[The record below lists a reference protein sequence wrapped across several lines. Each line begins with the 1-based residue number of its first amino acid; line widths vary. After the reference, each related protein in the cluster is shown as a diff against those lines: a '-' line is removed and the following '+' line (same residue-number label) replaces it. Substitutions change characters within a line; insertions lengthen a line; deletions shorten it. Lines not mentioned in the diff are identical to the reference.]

1 MFTYMYI
8 QITYIYMYLWI
19 YTGGVVKMS
28 HFFTN
33 RLKIIPK
40 RQPFSQL
47 PQFSGITIPSLSA
60 WQVLKYAKN
69 VLSHLPSNFAGK
81 QKHRFFGGMLILLL
95 KSMGLLEHGP
105 GKGFSRSGDDPQ
117 VFLTQGKSESLGFLR

>member
-1 MFTYMYI
+1 MYI

-117 VFLTQGKSESLGFLR
+117 VFFNPGEK